1 MREFW
6 KSAGIFLIVT
16 MTTRGSVEEGSAAR
30 VLTICRMVLQH
41 ELSSVPCSFQSPR
54 STYISEKPAINFL
67 SLEYSTIYEQS
78 IFENGLHMN

>member
-41 ELSSVPCSFQSPR
+41 ELSLFRVVSKVHGAL
-54 STYISEKPAINFL
+54 T
-67 SLEYSTIYEQS
+67 
-78 IFENGLHMN
+78 